1 MRKKNSYSDEKT
13 VNQSNRIFTVRPEQ
27 ETLTKQGLPYLLGIT
42 GKSCGARGISLSMVV
57 IPPGGK
63 AVPHFHKGFETAIYI
78 LEGEVETRFGE
89 NLSNSVFN
97 KAGDFLYIP
106 ENLPHQPVNLSQT
119 HPVRAIVAR
128 TDPNEQESVF
138 EYRFSD

>member
-1 MRKKNSYSDEKT
+1 
-13 VNQSNRIFTVRPEQ
+13 
-27 ETLTKQGLPYLLGIT
+27 
-42 GKSCGARGISLSMVV
+42 MVV

-89 NLSNSVFN
+89 KLSESVFN

-106 ENLPHQPVNLSQT
+106 ENVPPQPINLSQT
-119 HPVRAIVAR
+119 LPVRAIVAR

-138 EYRFSD
+138 EYRWFD